1 MPDGFE
7 LLQADHRAVEQLV
20 ARYRQTT
27 DDVTAHDI
35 AEHLTVHSRI
45 EEQVLYPELRRLV
58 DGGDDLADESVDE
71 HAVIAS
77 LIARM
82 QDSPPADLR
91 GVVESIA
98 ADVGAHVR
106 REEDVVFPAMREAG
120 VDADALGARLEDARR
135 HASSPNGV

>member
-1 MPDGFE
+1 
-7 LLQADHRAVEQLV
+7 
-20 ARYRQTT
+20 
-27 DDVTAHDI
+27 
-35 AEHLTVHSRI
+35 
-45 EEQVLYPELRRLV
+45 
-58 DGGDDLADESVDE
+58 
-71 HAVIAS
+71 
-77 LIARM
+77 M